1 MRVQGSANDEPQ
13 PHRSCATPPHQ
24 GRVDPRSAAGWGLLL
39 PANTRQTPP
48 PSHLRCSAP
57 SVRSRLLATS
67 IEMRMSATADMR
79 KGGRSPTISR
89 RARTT
94 AHDEPLSSQGP
105 VQLRDRQRYRR
116 DYSPPPVPP
125 HPSIF

>member
-1 MRVQGSANDEPQ
+1 MRVQGSANDERQPQ
-13 PHRSCATPPHQ
+13 QSCATPSHQ

-39 PANTRQTPP
+39 PANTRQSTTRLT
-48 PSHLRCSAP
+48 SSMLGTLRS
-57 SVRSRLLATS
+57 SRLLATS

-116 DYSPPPVPP
+116 DYS
-125 HPSIF
+125 